1 MVILK
6 LHDITVTPTQVIP
19 FAVDEETTYRTHK
32 YNGDDTLRFEIQRN
46 HELYQKIFEEVKI
59 EGFGNRFLVKQI
71 DEHSDFVTV
80 DCLLDYDEW
89 KSVIFKDYRKT
100 NEIISNVIN
109 EILPTGWSV
118 VYGTGVNQTKRA
130 TIEESEGEAFKAT
143 IALSILDAVVV
154 AYGVVCNFDIIGKV
168 LHVINPE
175 SYTPSGEFI
184 MEDLNLTELGFNGDS
199 NDFITRLYPY
209 GKKDETTGQYINI
222 KSVNSNKEY
231 IDNFQY
237 SNKIVCGT
245 WVDERYT
252 VPQNLYDD
260 AVKKLEELSRPRRS
274 YTCNVINFN
283 EDIWLY
289 KVVTLIDKNREQ
301 RADHQVIEFVE
312 YKNHRLDSCT
322 LASKAPSITSI
333 VQEATKSANE
343 KIEQVKSDIQQVV
356 DEKTQQLSDT
366 ITGSNGGHFKWIL
379 DADGNMEELVNLYDS
394 EDITTAQKVW
404 RWNSGGLGHSNN
416 GYNGTYG
423 LALTKDGEINASMI
437 TTGILNAG
445 VIRAGT
451 IQDVTGKNSWNL
463 ETGSF
468 VMAKGSITLGNNFS
482 VDSNG
487 NLYAIA
493 GHIGNWKITDN
504 SIRKFEKDGYDVLLQ
519 CPSSSGST
527 VLSIGAPTVDNSVK
541 WTQAPFYV
549 KGTGALYATSAKI
562 AGTFESTD
570 GNQTVQI
577 ANGIIKGKEGS
588 TQTSLID
595 MSAYYSSGGTK
606 NIAIK
611 GVYGNF
617 IQAGTLIRFEI
628 NNTLVGSIKS
638 NGYYGNVYPSNGTTC
653 SGTVLLPSSIGDGG
667 VVTGWYEVHVRNGL
681 IV

>member
-80 DCLLDYDEW
+80 DCSLDYDEW
-89 KSVIFKDYRKT
+89 KNIIFKDYRKT
-100 NEIISNVIN
+100 NEIISNIIN

-118 VYGTGVNQTKRA
+118 VYGTGVDQTKR
-130 TIEESEGEAFKAT
+130 TTVEESEGEAFRAT
-143 IALSILDAVVV
+143 VALSILDAVMA
-154 AYGVVCNFDIIGKV
+154 AYDVVCNFDIIEKV
-168 LHVINPE
+168 LYIINPE

-209 GKKDETTGQYINI
+209 GKKDETTGQYVNI
-222 KSVNSNKEY
+222 KSVNDNKEY

-237 SNKIVCGT
+237 SNKVVCGT

-260 AVKKLEELSRPRRS
+260 AAKKLEELSRPQRS

-289 KVVTLIDKNREQ
+289 KVVTLIDKNKGQ
-301 RADHQVIEFVE
+301 RANHQVIEFVE
-312 YKNHRLDSCT
+312 YKNHKLDNCT

-333 VQEATKSANE
+333 VQETTRSIDG
-343 KIEQVKSDIQQVV
+343 KIEQIKSGIQQVI

-394 EDITTAQKVW
+394 EDITRAQKVW
-404 RWNSGGLGHSNN
+404 RWNAGGLGHSNN

-451 IQDVTGKNSWNL
+451 IQDVRGNNSWNL
-463 ETGSF
+463 ENGTFAMRS
-468 VMAKGSITLGNNFS
+468 GSITLGTKFS
-482 VDSNG
+482 VNSNGEATLVNATFNDGTITTTGTGTIGGQTHNKELVIGSAIMEGYDNGFLTGILDLAATYTSGKHVSLRSEGVLHLQSGNPASGGKEITIDSNG
-487 NLYAIA
+487 LDAGGTSGTFSNSFISLTVKKGIVTSASVSSVPTIPSGVSGTIVVDNYAI
-493 GHIGNWKITDN
+493 TLD
-504 SIRKFEKDGYDVLLQ
+504 DGIVVDVQDLQ
-519 CPSSSGST
+519 
-527 VLSIGAPTVDNSVK
+527 
-541 WTQAPFYV
+541 
-549 KGTGALYATSAKI
+549 
-562 AGTFESTD
+562 E
-570 GNQTVQI
+570 
-577 ANGIIKGKEGS
+577 
-588 TQTSLID
+588 
-595 MSAYYSSGGTK
+595 
-606 NIAIK
+606 
-611 GVYGNF
+611 
-617 IQAGTLIRFEI
+617 
-628 NNTLVGSIKS
+628 
-638 NGYYGNVYPSNGTTC
+638 
-653 SGTVLLPSSIGDGG
+653 
-667 VVTGWYEVHVRNGL
+667 
-681 IV
+681 